1 VAQPQPN
8 KYSFDGE
15 FVTKL
20 VALLVRDPRFAES
33 TQGLIKA
40 SYMQSDVDAFL
51 VDIILRYFEKYR
63 ATPSSG
69 VVMQELHK
77 AINSG
82 NHRPEFLRE
91 VVLRFQSLQHADISD
106 GQYVIDNVTEFAKQ
120 TEMRQAI
127 LEASLMVHVG
137 DFAGIENRV
146 REALMVGSS
155 ESRNYDLMVEAENRS
170 ERRRQVLAGHIQPVG
185 ITTGIME
192 IDQRLKHKGFGRG
205 ELSVWMGA
213 AKSGKCVRRDTL
225 VLTQDGLAEIGD
237 YIPDDLQPDQFR
249 EIDLSVLGMD
259 GMENASHVY
268 NNGRSQTIRV
278 TTKRGFFVEGTPNH
292 PMLVQGQDG
301 VQVWKNLSDV
311 TSDDW
316 LVVQPGRRVF
326 GDKVD
331 IQYAVDAAR
340 DDFDRSRRRC
350 NRVMCQLPNVMTVEL
365 AEFMGM
371 LVAEGHIRNDSGSV
385 NIGFTQKDPEITR
398 RYEYLAKTLFGVQVQ
413 NYPRRESVDSRI
425 SLTAL
430 LVYLDALGL
439 KRGLSADRIIPHSIC
454 KAPEPCVR
462 AFLSAVLG
470 LDGCVLNPTGNRVN
484 YLFCVA
490 SEKLA
495 RQVHVMLTNYGVVAS
510 LRKKRKCATNGHR
523 VYRDYWEVAVS
534 GQRSM
539 KILSE
544 IGLYEERKQ
553 SLLVSMLNGKD
564 KTARDCVPFSKHML
578 RDIKVS
584 VKSVGPVEVVLG
596 SDIAKELSYLLSSKT
611 TKHPSRPFLE
621 KLLAALDVNG
631 VYGSGRLWL
640 EKTLASGY
648 VFDQV
653 SCVESG
659 ECETVDF
666 TVPET
671 HSFFANGLISHNS
684 FSMLHS
690 AAAAILDGK
699 NVLFVSLENS
709 LEVTTDRFDAH
720 ITGIPVNMLEHQ
732 ANDVERKLLQHRQN
746 NRLGKLH
753 IEEFPIGTW
762 RPMDADRLIQRYKA
776 NGVIFDE
783 LVVDYLDI
791 MRPNH
796 KSKDPI
802 EDSKSVWMDMRAI
815 AQREH
820 VAIVTATQT
829 NRGGFKAVVADAT
842 HVADD
847 INKIRIADLVISI
860 NRDENDRAA
869 NEAKLHM
876 AAGRNQEDGITF
888 RVSQDLAR
896 AKFVVQVLGLC

>member
-51 VDIILRYFEKYR
+51 VDIILRYFERYR

-127 LEASLMVHVG
+127 LEASLMVQVG
-137 DFAGIENRV
+137 DFAGIEKRV

-213 AKSGKCVRRDTL
+213 AKSGK
-225 VLTQDGLAEIGD
+225 
-237 YIPDDLQPDQFR
+237 
-249 EIDLSVLGMD
+249 
-259 GMENASHVY
+259 
-268 NNGRSQTIRV
+268 SQ
-278 TTKRGFFVEGTPNH
+278 
-292 PMLVQGQDG
+292 
-301 VQVWKNLSDV
+301 
-311 TSDDW
+311 
-316 LVVQPGRRVF
+316 
-326 GDKVD
+326 
-331 IQYAVDAAR
+331 
-340 DDFDRSRRRC
+340 
-350 NRVMCQLPNVMTVEL
+350 
-365 AEFMGM
+365 
-371 LVAEGHIRNDSGSV
+371 
-385 NIGFTQKDPEITR
+385 
-398 RYEYLAKTLFGVQVQ
+398 
-413 NYPRRESVDSRI
+413 
-425 SLTAL
+425 AL
-430 LVYLDALGL
+430 
-439 KRGLSADRIIPHSIC
+439 
-454 KAPEPCVR
+454 
-462 AFLSAVLG
+462 
-470 LDGCVLNPTGNRVN
+470 
-484 YLFCVA
+484 
-490 SEKLA
+490 
-495 RQVHVMLTNYGVVAS
+495 
-510 LRKKRKCATNGHR
+510 
-523 VYRDYWEVAVS
+523 
-534 GQRSM
+534 
-539 KILSE
+539 
-544 IGLYEERKQ
+544 
-553 SLLVSMLNGKD
+553 
-564 KTARDCVPFSKHML
+564 
-578 RDIKVS
+578 
-584 VKSVGPVEVVLG
+584 
-596 SDIAKELSYLLSSKT
+596 
-611 TKHPSRPFLE
+611 
-621 KLLAALDVNG
+621 
-631 VYGSGRLWL
+631 
-640 EKTLASGY
+640 
-648 VFDQV
+648 
-653 SCVESG
+653 
-659 ECETVDF
+659 
-666 TVPET
+666 
-671 HSFFANGLISHNS
+671 
-684 FSMLHS
+684 LHS
-690 AAAAILDGK
+690 AAAAILGNK